1 MSNGDDDVEGTP
13 LSEDEPEQTPPE
25 SPEDE
30 SPEDADGDLPPGA
43 ADPDDWQD
51 EWDRARWAP

>member
-13 LSEDEPEQTPPE
+13 LSEDKPEGTSPE

-30 SPEDADGDLPPGA
+30 APDEDGDLPPGA

>member
-1 MSNGDDDVEGTP
+1 MSNGDDDAEGAP
-13 LSEDEPEQTPPE
+13 QSADKPEPTPPE
-25 SPEDE
+25 PDERED
-30 SPEDADGDLPPGA
+30 DDLPPGA